1 MENIEPS
8 NFSPTYY
15 WDYFQYVLRYVDKHY
30 KNLLNPAESE
40 FISSFQALSFPAQ
53 CLYLR
58 LAGRSVAWFNRSSLN
73 YVEIESLDSV
83 IQELIDHGF
92 AGEYDST
99 VFTSSLLH
107 VFTKQTCV
115 DIVKEISTGKET
127 FKALSKQ
134 ALVDLLVG
142 LPLSPSFSAS
152 TWIRPLQLHLYQF
165 CSFLFFGS
173 KNRDLKEFVVRDLGH
188 RQYVEVDEDDF
199 QPYFTSRKEIEEKWQ
214 LSLWREWFYEQQD
227 KMDPGQLKD
236 SLFELI
242 VPMAIGL
249 SDLAIPAYER
259 LLFQVGRYLE
269 RQAYL
274 EQALE
279 VYEQAGSAQALE
291 RRIRILTKLKRMDE
305 ALQWAEFGQL
315 HVENPTELHFFQDFI
330 ARQASKKHVKQVTGR
345 LKKAEKIEID
355 GSYQG
360 RVEQGLIDY
369 YIDQGYYAAFSE
381 NGVWKNI
388 LGLLTWELIF
398 TDRSAGFHH
407 PFQYAPTI
415 DYTTVNTAR
424 FMELLDL
431 LHDREQVLLYMR
443 QVADE
448 NHGTINPLVDW
459 VHLNWQLIESVLTS
473 VQTNALQ
480 QVLQLMWSRLSTHAK
495 GFPDLFIQRGD
506 EYAFVEVKSPNDH
519 LSAIQHFWHDSFA
532 KLGIPVSLIRVVW
545 K

>member
-1 MENIEPS
+1 MESAEPS

-30 KNLLNPAESE
+30 KNLLNPSESE
-40 FISSFQALSFPAQ
+40 FISSFQSLSFSGQ

-58 LAGRSVAWFNRSSLN
+58 LSGRSVTWFNRSQLK
-73 YVEIESLDSV
+73 YAEIDSLDLV
-83 IQELIDHGF
+83 IEELISKGF
-92 AGEYDST
+92 VGEYDAT
-99 VFTSSLLH
+99 VFTPAVLQVL
-107 VFTKQTCV
+107 TKHACV
-115 DIVKEISTGKET
+115 NLIKEISTSKES

-134 ALVDLLVG
+134 ALVDLLVDK
-142 LPLSPSFSAS
+142 PLSQSFQTSD
-152 TWIRPLQLHLYQF
+152 WIKPLQLDLYHF

-188 RQYVEVDEDDF
+188 RQYVEVAEEDF
-199 QPYFTSRKEIEEKWQ
+199 QPYFTFRKEIDDKWQ
-214 LSLWREWFYEQQD
+214 LSIWREWFYEQQD
-227 KMDPGQLKD
+227 KLDPGKLKA
-236 SLFELI
+236 SLFESI
-242 VPMAIGL
+242 IPMANDL
-249 SDLAIPAYER
+249 SELAIPAYER
-259 LLFQVGRYLE
+259 LLFQVGRFLE
-269 RQAYL
+269 RQNYL
-274 EQALE
+274 PNALE
-279 VYEQAGSAQALE
+279 IYELAGSAQALE
-291 RRIRILTKLKRMDE
+291 RRVRILAKLKRLDE

-330 ARQASKKHVKQVTGR
+330 ARQASKKQVKQVTGR
-345 LKKAEKIEID
+345 LKKAAKIEID

-360 RVEQGLIDY
+360 SVEQGLIDY
-369 YIDQGYYAAFSE
+369 YAEQGYYSVFSE

-415 DYTTVNTAR
+415 DFTQVNPER
-424 FMELLDL
+424 FLELIDL
-431 LHDREQVLLYMR
+431 LHDRPHVLAHMRSVAEQHQGV
-443 QVADE
+443 
-448 NHGTINPLVDW
+448 INPLVDW
-459 VHLNWQLIESVLTS
+459 MHLNWELIERVLAC
-473 VQTNALQ
+473 VEVNALQ

-532 KLGIPVSLIRVVW
+532 ELGIPVSLIRVVW

>member
-1 MENIEPS
+1 MESAEPS

-30 KNLLNPAESE
+30 KNLLNPLESE
-40 FISSFQALSFPAQ
+40 FISSFQSLSFGGQ

-58 LAGRSVAWFNRSSLN
+58 LSGRSVTWFNRSQLN
-73 YVEIESLDSV
+73 YSEIESLDMV
-83 IQELIDHGF
+83 IEELISKGF
-92 AGEYDST
+92 VAEYDAT
-99 VFTSSLLH
+99 VFTPAVLQVL
-107 VFTKQTCV
+107 TKQACV
-115 DIVKEISTGKET
+115 NLIKEISTGKES

-134 ALVDLLVG
+134 ALVDLLVDQ
-142 LPLSPSFSAS
+142 PLSPTFQ
-152 TWIRPLQLHLYQF
+152 TRDWIKPLQLDLYHF

-188 RQYVEVDEDDF
+188 RQYVEVDEEDF
-199 QPYFTSRKEIEEKWQ
+199 QPYFTSRKEIDEKWK

-227 KMDPGQLKD
+227 QLDPGHLKA
-236 SLFELI
+236 SLFESI
-242 VPMAIGL
+242 IPMAYEL
-249 SDLAIPAYER
+249 SELAIPAYER
-259 LLFQVGRYLE
+259 LLFQVGRFLE
-269 RQAYL
+269 RRNYL
-274 EQALE
+274 PDALE
-279 VYEQAGSAQALE
+279 VYELAGSAQALE
-291 RRIRILTKLKRMDE
+291 RRVRILAKLKRLEE

-330 ARQASKKHVKQVTGR
+330 ARQKSKKQVKQVTGR
-345 LKKAEKIEID
+345 LKKAAKIEID

-369 YIDQGYYAAFSE
+369 YTEQGYYAVFSE

-415 DYTTVNTAR
+415 DFTQINPAR
-424 FMELLDL
+424 FSELLDL
-431 LHDREQVLLYMR
+431 LHDRSQVIAHMRSVAEQHQGV
-443 QVADE
+443 
-448 NHGTINPLVDW
+448 INPLVDW
-459 VHLNWQLIESVLTS
+459 VYLNWELIERVLAY
-473 VQTNALQ
+473 VEVHALQ

-532 KLGIPVSLIRVVW
+532 ELGIPVSLIRVVW

>member
-58 LAGRSVAWFNRSSLN
+58 LSGRSVAWFNRSSLN

-227 KMDPGQLKD
+227 KMDPGRLKE

-242 VPMAIGL
+242 VPMAVGL
-249 SDLAIPAYER
+249 SELAIPAYER

-291 RRIRILTKLKRMDE
+291 RRIRILTKLKRTDE

-330 ARQASKKHVKQVTGR
+330 ARQT
-345 LKKAEKIEID
+345 
-355 GSYQG
+355 
-360 RVEQGLIDY
+360 
-369 YIDQGYYAAFSE
+369 
-381 NGVWKNI
+381 
-388 LGLLTWELIF
+388 
-398 TDRSAGFHH
+398 
-407 PFQYAPTI
+407 
-415 DYTTVNTAR
+415 
-424 FMELLDL
+424 
-431 LHDREQVLLYMR
+431 
-443 QVADE
+443 
-448 NHGTINPLVDW
+448 
-459 VHLNWQLIESVLTS
+459 
-473 VQTNALQ
+473 
-480 QVLQLMWSRLSTHAK
+480 
-495 GFPDLFIQRGD
+495 
-506 EYAFVEVKSPNDH
+506 
-519 LSAIQHFWHDSFA
+519 
-532 KLGIPVSLIRVVW
+532 
-545 K
+545 

>member
-1 MENIEPS
+1 MENVDPS

-30 KNLLNPAESE
+30 KNLLNPAESQ

-58 LAGRSVAWFNRSSLN
+58 LAGRSVAWFNQASLN
-73 YVEIESLDSV
+73 YSEIESLDKV
-83 IQELIDHGF
+83 MQELKSQGF
-92 AGEYDST
+92 VGEYDADVYT
-99 VFTSSLLH
+99 PVLLH
-107 VFTKQTCV
+107 VLTKQTC
-115 DIVKEISTGKET
+115 IHALKEISNSKES
-127 FKALSKQ
+127 FKSLSKQ
-134 ALVDLLVG
+134 ELVDLLVDI
-142 LPLSPSFSAS
+142 PLAATFTKSD
-152 TWIRPLQLHLYQF
+152 WIKSLQLDLYHF

-199 QPYFTSRKEIEEKWQ
+199 QPYFTSRKEIEDKWQ

-227 KMDPGQLKD
+227 QLDPGQLKD
-236 SLFELI
+236 SLFDSI
-242 VPMAIGL
+242 IPMAKDL
-249 SDLAIPAYER
+249 SELAVAAYER
-259 LLFQVGRYLE
+259 LLFQVGRFLE
-269 RQAYL
+269 RQSYL
-274 EQALE
+274 EQSLE

-291 RRIRILTKLKRMDE
+291 RRVRVLAKLKRVEE
-305 ALQWAEFGQL
+305 AMQWAEFGRSN
-315 HVENPTELHFFQDFI
+315 VENPTELHFFQDFL
-330 ARQASKKHVKQVTGR
+330 ARQASKKQVKQVTGR

-355 GSYQG
+355 AAYNG

-369 YIDQGYYAAFSE
+369 YISQGYYAAFSE

-407 PFQYAPTI
+407 PFQYAPTV
-415 DYTTVNTAR
+415 DFTQVNPER
-424 FMELLDL
+424 FLALLDM
-431 LHDREQVLLYMR
+431 LHNQGLVLQHM
-443 QVADE
+443 QSVAQE
-448 NHGTINPLVDW
+448 HQGVINPLVDW
-459 VHLNWQLIESVLTS
+459 AHLNWELIERVLQVVETP
-473 VQTNALQ
+473 ALQ
-480 QVLQLMWSRLSTHAK
+480 QVLQMMWSRLSTHAK
-495 GFPDLFIQRGD
+495 GFPDLFIQRGN

-532 KLGIPVSLIRVVW
+532 ELGIPVSLIRVVW

>member
-1 MENIEPS
+1 MESAEPS

-30 KNLLNPAESE
+30 KNLLNPLESE
-40 FISSFQALSFPAQ
+40 FISSFQSLSFGGQ

-58 LAGRSVAWFNRSSLN
+58 LAGRSVTWFNRSQLN
-73 YVEIESLDSV
+73 YAEIDSLDLV
-83 IQELIDHGF
+83 IEELISKGF
-92 AGEYDST
+92 VGEYDT
-99 VFTSSLLH
+99 NVFTPAVLQVL
-107 VFTKQTCV
+107 TKQACV
-115 DIVKEISTGKET
+115 NLIKEISTSKES

-134 ALVDLLVG
+134 DLVALLVG
-142 LPLSPSFSAS
+142 QPLSTSFQ
-152 TWIRPLQLHLYQF
+152 TRDWIKPLQLDLYHF
-165 CSFLFFGS
+165 YSFLFFGS

-188 RQYVEVDEDDF
+188 RQYVEVAEEDF
-199 QPYFTSRKEIEEKWQ
+199 QPYFTTRKEIDDKWQ

-227 KMDPGQLKD
+227 QLDPGQLKA
-236 SLFELI
+236 SLFESI
-242 VPMAIGL
+242 IPMAHEL
-249 SDLAIPAYER
+249 SELAIPAYER
-259 LLFQVGRYLE
+259 LLFQVGRFLE
-269 RQAYL
+269 RQNYL
-274 EQALE
+274 PDALD
-279 VYEQAGSAQALE
+279 VYELAGSAQALE
-291 RRIRILTKLKRMDE
+291 RRVRILAKLKRLDE
-305 ALQWAEFGQL
+305 AIQWAEFGQL

-330 ARQASKKHVKQVTGR
+330 ARQASKKQVKQVTGR
-345 LKKAEKIEID
+345 LKKAAKIEID

-369 YIDQGYYAAFSE
+369 YTDQGYYAVFSE

-415 DYTTVNTAR
+415 DFTQVNPVR
-424 FMELLDL
+424 FTELMDL
-431 LHDREQVLLYMR
+431 LHDRSQVLAQMR
-443 QVADE
+443 SVAE
-448 NHGTINPLVDW
+448 QHQGVINPLVDW
-459 VHLNWQLIESVLTS
+459 GYLNWELIERVLEC
-473 VQTNALQ
+473 VEVIALQ
-480 QVLQLMWSRLSTHAK
+480 QVLTLMWLRLSTHAK

-532 KLGIPVSLIRVVW
+532 ELGIPVSLIRVVW